1 MYTEEKNKAMQ
12 RKSVKKPRRKLVRKK
27 RRKGRVNQVLLVLF
41 ALLYLPALW
50 NWLFH
55 GGIETEILDSGL
67 LELSIPSEGVFIRQE
82 TVIKAPREGIII
94 PKVNSAERV
103 PNQYEFAMLID
114 ESSQVTLRSIEALEK
129 DIIRQVAESFPT
141 GLEDSPEFRDQVQKE
156 VNKLSHMAIHKS
168 PIDIKAV
175 KTALERLLYQRNREV
190 FDSRSDRIYLQ
201 NEKNELEQLRQN
213 LSKNAT
219 MLLADFSAL
228 VVWDDRPYDERFHF
242 ENINSLTLDD
252 LTVKGTDK
260 QNKRNITQQQ
270 ENNLGTV
277 VAGDSFAVSKDQ
289 FFARL
294 VNNEKSWYV
303 CVVDSKKTD
312 GLQVGNILTLKVE
325 NTDFLIPC
333 TVESV
338 QPMGDLSK
346 VVLSFNRMIEKT
358 IDLRYVHADLILESI
373 KGLKVPIRSLTN
385 RNTHDSTADI
395 VLVRFNRAVTKRVTI
410 IAQQDTFAVIDA
422 VEGSS
427 DTDPV
432 SIFDIYVVNPQ
443 NIEEG
448 QVID

>member
-156 VNKLSHMAIHKS
+156 FNKLSHKAIQKS

-175 KTALERLLYQRNREV
+175 KTAL
-190 FDSRSDRIYLQ
+190 
-201 NEKNELEQLRQN
+201 
-213 LSKNAT
+213 
-219 MLLADFSAL
+219 
-228 VVWDDRPYDERFHF
+228 
-242 ENINSLTLDD
+242 
-252 LTVKGTDK
+252 
-260 QNKRNITQQQ
+260 
-270 ENNLGTV
+270 
-277 VAGDSFAVSKDQ
+277 
-289 FFARL
+289 
-294 VNNEKSWYV
+294 
-303 CVVDSKKTD
+303 
-312 GLQVGNILTLKVE
+312 
-325 NTDFLIPC
+325 
-333 TVESV
+333 
-338 QPMGDLSK
+338 
-346 VVLSFNRMIEKT
+346 
-358 IDLRYVHADLILESI
+358 
-373 KGLKVPIRSLTN
+373 
-385 RNTHDSTADI
+385 
-395 VLVRFNRAVTKRVTI
+395 
-410 IAQQDTFAVIDA
+410 
-422 VEGSS
+422 
-427 DTDPV
+427 
-432 SIFDIYVVNPQ
+432 
-443 NIEEG
+443 
-448 QVID
+448 